1 MMIDAHQHF
10 WRIDRGDYSWLT
22 NDMGV
27 LYRDYLPDDL
37 SPLIHKN
44 DISGTVLVQ
53 AAPTYEET
61 LFLLSLYDRHD
72 WIYGV
77 VGWLDLS
84 SPSFPEQLD
93 SIMKRP
99 GIVGLRP
106 MLQDLEDSAWILQEQ
121 VVENLKQ
128 LIGYDLPLDLLINHK
143 HISSVLTLMKTLP
156 DLKAVIDHMAKPNI
170 SAGELNNW
178 QEEMNAL
185 SQLPNIWCKLS
196 GLLTQANPAMWKVE
210 DFKPYIQHIVRSFGP
225 GRLLFGSDWPV
236 CLSAGSY
243 EDAVT
248 VIKGNLPETLTQ
260 AEVDGI
266 FSGNAEVFY
275 KLKERGE
282 ENGPV
287 SL

>member
-61 LFLLSLYDRHD
+61 IFLLSLYERHD

-84 SPSFPEQLD
+84 APSFPEQLD
-93 SIMKRP
+93 SLMKRP

-106 MLQDLEDSAWILQEQ
+106 MLQDLEDSAWILQEH

-128 LIGYDLPLDLLINHK
+128 LIRYDLPLDLLINHK

-170 SAGELNNW
+170 SAGELNKW

-185 SQLPNIWCKLS
+185 SQFPNIWCKLS
-196 GLLTQANPAMWKVE
+196 GLLTQADPAMWKVD
-210 DFKPYIQHIVRSFGP
+210 DFTPYIQHIVLAFGP
-225 GRLLFGSDWPV
+225 DRLLFGSDWPV

-243 EDAVT
+243 EEAVA
-248 VIKGNLPETLTQ
+248 VIKGNLPETLTL

-266 FSGNAEVFY
+266 FSGNAKAFY
-275 KLKERGE
+275 KLNERRE
-282 ENGPV
+282 ENGQV

>member
-22 NDMGV
+22 HDMGA
-27 LYRDYLPDDL
+27 LYQDYLPDDL
-37 SPLIHKN
+37 SPLMHEN

-61 LFLLSLYDRHD
+61 LFLLSLYERHD

-84 SPSFPEQLD
+84 APAFPEQLD
-93 SIMKRP
+93 SLMKRP

-128 LIGYDLPLDLLINHK
+128 LIRYDLPLDLLINHK
-143 HISSVLTLMKTLP
+143 HISTVLTLMKTLP

-170 SAGELNNW
+170 SAGELSEW

-185 SQLPNIWCKLS
+185 SQFPNIWCKLS
-196 GLLTQANPAMWKVE
+196 GLLTQAAPEMWKVD
-210 DFKPYIQHIVRSFGP
+210 DFKPYIQHIVRAFGP
-225 GRLLFGSDWPV
+225 NRLLFGSDWPV

-243 EDAVT
+243 EEAVA
-248 VIKGNLPETLTQ
+248 VIKGNLPETLTL

-266 FSGNAEVFY
+266 FSGNAKAFY

-282 ENGPV
+282 ENGQV

>member
-1 MMIDAHQHF
+1 MIDAHQHF

-61 LFLLSLYDRHD
+61 IFLLSLYDRHD

-84 SPSFPEQLD
+84 APSFPEQLD
-93 SIMKRP
+93 SLMKRP

-128 LIGYDLPLDLLINHK
+128 LIRYDLPLDLLINHK

-170 SAGELNNW
+170 SAGELNKW
-178 QEEMNAL
+178 EEEMNAL
-185 SQLPNIWCKLS
+185 SQFPNIWCKLS
-196 GLLTQANPAMWKVE
+196 GLLTQADPATWKVD
-210 DFKPYIQHIVRSFGP
+210 DFTPYIQHIVRAFGP
-225 GRLLFGSDWPV
+225 DRLLFGSDWPV

-243 EDAVT
+243 EEAVA
-248 VIKGNLPETLTQ
+248 VIKWNLPETLTL

-266 FSGNAEVFY
+266 FSGNAKAFY
-275 KLKERGE
+275 KLKERRE
-282 ENGPV
+282 ENGQV

>member
-1 MMIDAHQHF
+1 MIDAHQHF

-27 LYRDYLPDDL
+27 LYRDYLPNDL

-84 SPSFPEQLD
+84 APSFPEQLD
-93 SIMKRP
+93 SLMTRP

-128 LIGYDLPLDLLINHK
+128 LIRYDLPVDLLINHK
-143 HISSVLTLMKTLP
+143 HISSILTLMKTLP
-156 DLKAVIDHMAKPNI
+156 NLKAIIDHMAKPNI
-170 SAGELNNW
+170 SAGELNKW
-178 QEEMNAL
+178 QEEMNTL
-185 SQLPNIWCKLS
+185 SQFPNIWCKLS
-196 GLLTQANPAMWKVE
+196 GLLTQADPAMWKAE
-210 DFKPYIQHIVRSFGP
+210 DFKPYIQHIVRAFGP
-225 GRLLFGSDWPV
+225 DRLLFGSDWPV
-236 CLSAGSY
+236 CLSAGGY
-243 EDAVT
+243 EDAVR

-266 FSGNAEVFY
+266 FSGNAETFY

-282 ENGPV
+282 RNGPV

>member
-61 LFLLSLYDRHD
+61 IFLLSLYERHD

-84 SPSFPEQLD
+84 APSFPEQLD
-93 SIMKRP
+93 SLMKRP

-106 MLQDLEDSAWILQEQ
+106 MLQDLEDSAWILQEH

-128 LIGYDLPLDLLINHK
+128 LIRYDLPLDLLINHK

-170 SAGELNNW
+170 SAGELNKW

-185 SQLPNIWCKLS
+185 SQFPNIWCKLS
-196 GLLTQANPAMWKVE
+196 GLLTQADPAMWKVD
-210 DFKPYIQHIVRSFGP
+210 DFTPYIQHIVLAFGP
-225 GRLLFGSDWPV
+225 DRLLFGSDWPV

-243 EDAVT
+243 EEAVA
-248 VIKGNLPETLTQ
+248 VIKGNLPETLTL

-266 FSGNAEVFY
+266 FSGNAKAFY

-282 ENGPV
+282 ENGQV